1 MDKITLSVTATAAA
15 LGVSRPTV
23 YQLIKRS
30 DFPVLRV
37 GGRTLISADGLRS
50 WVEAQAERGDT
61 AARVR
66 PSHRRSRIRNQPPRT
81 GCPDRPVRQA
91 VTLLDIT

>member
-1 MDKITLSVTATAAA
+1 MLLLQTLARLPENYYLLLPGDGALLEECKETAAA

-61 AARVR
+61 DARV
-66 PSHRRSRIRNQPPRT
+66 
-81 GCPDRPVRQA
+81 
-91 VTLLDIT
+91 

>member
-1 MDKITLSVTATAAA
+1 MQKTEISKVTLSVAETAAA

-23 YQLIKRS
+23 YQLLKRA

-37 GGRTLISADGLRS
+37 GGRTLVSADGLRA

-61 AARVR
+61 DARV
-66 PSHRRSRIRNQPPRT
+66 
-81 GCPDRPVRQA
+81 
-91 VTLLDIT
+91 